1 MKQVVR
7 HLWGCPIVLFS
18 TNKNDRFRWK
28 PYYTLLCSNVSTTPL
43 RLQCLAFSWT
53 TLGGKHCQHPIAV
66 MGVVDTFRKYF
77 LCWLKSWLKVWH
89 WNGPGLKIRVGK
101 TGVEIFCNHSSLK
114 ILTKNSPSLMRT
126 PSITYSG
133 WKLQDTTN
141 FLHASIKLWNNWKK
155 L

>member
-1 MKQVVR
+1 MQVIF
-7 HLWGCPIVLFS
+7 LQSGIVFLKS
-18 TNKNDRFRWK
+18 EYMQISN
-28 PYYTLLCSNVSTTPL
+28 CSVMFLIPGTDIY
-43 RLQCLAFSWT
+43 
-53 TLGGKHCQHPIAV
+53 KHCRHPITI
-66 MGVVDTFRKYF
+66 MGVVDTFRLYF
-77 LCWLKSWLKVWH
+77 LCWLKSCFKVWY
-89 WNGPGLKIRVGK
+89 WNGPGLKIGVGK

-141 FLHASIKLWNNWKK
+141 FWHASTKLWNNWKR